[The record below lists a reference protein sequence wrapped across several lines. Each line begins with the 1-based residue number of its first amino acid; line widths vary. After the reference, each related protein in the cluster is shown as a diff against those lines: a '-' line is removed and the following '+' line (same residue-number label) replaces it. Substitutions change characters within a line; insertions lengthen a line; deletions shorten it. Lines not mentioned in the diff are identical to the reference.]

1 MDYSKI
7 LEYMLEANYNKNG
20 EERIQEIIEL
30 IKAKIEKLLTNDIYR
45 RQIMGSNDSFK
56 ELILCYF
63 ADEGRSESDKILELY
78 RELMLLRKGQEISKK
93 RKQEEEKREEE
104 EKKEEE
110 EKEI

>member
-1 MDYSKI
+1 MDYSKQI
-7 LEYMLEANYNKNG
+7 KQIIEYMLEEYYKKNG

-30 IKAKIEKLLTNDIYR
+30 IKAKIKKLLTDDIYR
-45 RQIMGSNDSFK
+45 RQIIGSNDSFK

-93 RKQEEEKREEE
+93 RKEEE

-110 EKEI
+110 GQEI